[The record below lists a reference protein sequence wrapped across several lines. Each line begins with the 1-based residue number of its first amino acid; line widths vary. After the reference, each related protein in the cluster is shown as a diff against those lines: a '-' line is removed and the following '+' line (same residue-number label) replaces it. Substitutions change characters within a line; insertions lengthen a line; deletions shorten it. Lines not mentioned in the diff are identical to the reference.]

1 MDVQNLKKG
10 KILGK
15 GVYGTVY
22 LTEYNK
28 TKYALKTQHILPAD
42 RHKSYK
48 SELWR
53 ELDFYDFISKM
64 KPDDKKFFTQLHTYK
79 IYDKC
84 KHIQTRRVIENKI
97 FQKQLTALNK
107 SKWCVDMMLD
117 YQGDMTFGD
126 YILTHTISEKQTYSF
141 ILQIINICMILLKG
155 GYRHNDLH
163 IDNIMIKRT
172 TDKYFMFNRKKI
184 PYYNYQLVSIDYGR
198 VWHSK
203 YLTGKVAKTQFN
215 KEQDAFIYN
224 YIMTVLFVIIY
235 NTHKYIHQC
244 KIQKKKHPVL
254 RRNFKPFDNTI
265 YNIIIH
271 HPKFWNTFVNN
282 YKKSHKDIYDLLL
295 DIESHKNKRVDI
307 VNNDKYS
314 NVMFL
319 LGNVLAFNFRLQFN
333 RQFIKYQGW
342 CSYHKDT
349 VCRTNILKINQCR
362 DMKQLVKFL
371 LNVT

>member
-1 MDVQNLKKG
+1 MDVHNLKKG

-28 TKYALKTQHILPAD
+28 TKYALKTQHILPSD

-64 KPDDKKFFTQLHTYK
+64 KPDDKKFFTQLHSYK

-84 KHIQTRRVIENKI
+84 KHIQTREVIENKI

-107 SKWCVDMMLD
+107 SKWCVDMVLD

-126 YILTHTISEKQTYSF
+126 YMSTHTISAKQTYSF

-155 GYRHNDLH
+155 GYRHTDLH
-163 IDNIMIKRT
+163 IYNLMIKRT
-172 TDKYFMFNRKKI
+172 ADKYFMFNRKKI

-198 VWHSK
+198 VSHSK

-215 KEQDAFIYN
+215 KEQDAYIYN
-224 YIMTVLFVIIY
+224 YITQTLFTIIY
-235 NTHKYIHQC
+235 NESKYTYQC
-244 KIQKKKHPVL
+244 KIQKKKQPEL
-254 RRNFKPFDNTI
+254 RRNFKSFDNLI

-271 HPKFWNTFVNN
+271 HPKFWNSFVNN
-282 YKKSHKDIYDLLL
+282 YKKSHKDIYELLL

-314 NVMFL
+314 NAMFDVEYVLIDNFKVM
-319 LGNVLAFNFRLQFN
+319 FN
-333 RQFIKYQGW
+333 RQFMKYQGW
-342 CSYHKDT
+342 CSYHNPT
-349 VCRTNILKINQCR
+349 LSRVNILNINKCNN
-362 DMKQLVKFL
+362 MKQLLKFL
-371 LNVT
+371 YTKI

>member
-1 MDVQNLKKG
+1 MDVQNFKKG

-28 TKYALKTQHILPAD
+28 TKYALKTQHILPSD
-42 RHKSYK
+42 RYKSYK

-84 KHIQTRRVIENKI
+84 KHIQTRPVIENKNLS
-97 FQKQLTALNK
+97 KQLTALNK
-107 SKWCVDMMLD
+107 SKWCVDMVLD

-126 YILTHTISEKQTYSF
+126 YMSTHTISAKQTYSF

-155 GYRHNDLH
+155 GYRHVDLH
-163 IDNIMIKRT
+163 YNNIMIKRT

-184 PYYNYQLVSIDYGR
+184 PYYNYQLVSIDYGQ
-198 VWHSK
+198 VLHSK

-235 NTHKYIHQC
+235 NEPKYIYQC

-254 RRNFKPFDNTI
+254 RRNFKPFDNLI

-271 HPKFWNTFVNN
+271 HPKFWNTNIKF
-282 YKKSHKDIYDLLL
+282 YKKSRKDIYDLLL

-314 NVMFL
+314 NVMFFL
-319 LGNVLAFNFRLQFN
+319 VYGLCDNFRLMFN
-333 RQFIKYQGW
+333 RQFMKYQGW
-342 CSYHKDT
+342 CSYHKPT
-349 VCRTNILKINQCR
+349 LSRANILNINQCR

-371 LNVT
+371 LNVI